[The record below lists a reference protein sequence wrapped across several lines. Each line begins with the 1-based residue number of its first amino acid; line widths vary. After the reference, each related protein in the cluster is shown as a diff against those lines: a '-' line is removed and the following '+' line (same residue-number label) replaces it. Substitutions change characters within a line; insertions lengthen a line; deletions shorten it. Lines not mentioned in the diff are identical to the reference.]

1 MAGNLASIQI
11 AVKSAF
17 RLCRA
22 PTRDHVGD
30 VGVGGEMGFLLV
42 QDLAPRVMVMSV
54 PLLLIAFAALFFIIW
69 AESLVI
75 ASLRC
80 RVEMLRA
87 YVARLLRELDKE
99 KEECP

>member
-22 PTRDHVGD
+22 PTLDHVGD
-30 VGVGGEMGFLLV
+30 VGVGGETGFLLV

-54 PLLLIAFAALFFIIW
+54 PLLLIALAALFFIIW
-69 AESLVI
+69 AQSVVI

>member
-1 MAGNLASIQI
+1 
-11 AVKSAF
+11 
-17 RLCRA
+17 
-22 PTRDHVGD
+22 
-30 VGVGGEMGFLLV
+30 MGLLRV

-54 PLLLIAFAALFFIIW
+54 PLLLIALAALFFIIW
-69 AESLVI
+69 AQSVVI